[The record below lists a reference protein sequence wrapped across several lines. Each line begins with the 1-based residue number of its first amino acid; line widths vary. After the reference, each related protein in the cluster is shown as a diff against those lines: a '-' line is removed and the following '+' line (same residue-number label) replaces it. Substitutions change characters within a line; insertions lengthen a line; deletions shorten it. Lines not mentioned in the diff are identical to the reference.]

1 MLHAHSREVVVLH
14 PEAVRVVRRQVDVQ
28 TTAVQAVEEEEVD
41 EFEAIEKLDQ
51 LGVNRGALLRT

>member
-1 MLHAHSREVVVLH
+1 M
-14 PEAVRVVRRQVDVQ
+14 VRRQVDVQ
-28 TTAVQAVEEEEVD
+28 PSAVQAVEEEEVD

>member
-1 MLHAHSREVVVLH
+1 MRPKAMCM
-14 PEAVRVVRRQVDVQ
+14 VRRQVDVQ
-28 TTAVQAVEEEEVD
+28 PSAVQAVEEEEVD